1 MQSACTI
8 ENVEKKEAVDEMKNV
23 DFDNFQLTEWL
34 RSPTEKTLCA
44 TIVEYPSEKTIHVD
58 WKPHASEADEWTF
71 FARLV
76 DAHEYWLREIRRKHP
91 KDLQRS
97 YVAAGA
103 KDRVRIIGTCLLDL
117 CRKHK
122 FLPLTMT
129 ARNCIRRKAA
139 RLSKKTKRSVS
150 APRLESKTNV
160 WATRRFLPH
169 LSTQE
174 LHTWEPLTVDD
185 YQDFS
190 TQELHTWEPLTA
202 DDYQD
207 FSAQE
212 LHTCDPLTVDDYQER
227 MEAETKQISSTSPAR
242 PQAKYPDL
250 HETFEGVI
258 SQVKPGE
265 KKQIGSC
272 GHYTE
277 AARSN
282 DGNTV
287 ILTSGPNS
295 GKFNIQKTLSRST
308 IKRDGWTIITV
319 EAKYSRPVRFTSR
332 DGTVRYSDV
341 ERETV
346 FHLADE
352 ETIIV
357 NHNDPKTAQTMNDLL
372 SNVAPTTIL
381 LTNREKM
388 RLQARMG
395 DTAEAPTAPT
405 VPNRIS
411 VRAGENTY
419 KPNSCLGILTIDAWR
434 TNLYHQVRIDPDR
447 ETFTIREKTYPI
459 AQFRILTTTLDT
471 TKFVGFRGRLTGPC
485 LRTIASKLA
494 YLQRLSPDTN
504 TFDNLLEKQLPWL
517 LGNIDG
523 FTDEHPTLVSQP
535 ISSTY

>member
-1 MQSACTI
+1 MRFSMEGDVMQSACTI

-34 RSPTEKTLCA
+34 CSPTEKTLCA

-58 WKPHASEADEWTF
+58 WKPYASEADEWAF

-76 DAHEYWLREIRRKHP
+76 DAHEYWLREVRRKHP

-103 KDRVRIIGTCLLDL
+103 KDRVRVIGACLLDL
-117 CRKHK
+117 CRQYK

-129 ARNCIRRKAA
+129 ARDCIRRKAA
-139 RLSKKTKRSVS
+139 RLSKKTERPVS
-150 APRLESKTNV
+150 APRPESRTNV
-160 WATRRFLPH
+160 WAARRSLPH

-190 TQELHTWEPLTA
+190 TQELHTWESLTA
-202 DDYQD
+202 
-207 FSAQE
+207 
-212 LHTCDPLTVDDYQER
+212 DDYQER
-227 MEAETKQISSTSPAR
+227 MEAETNQISSTSPAR

-265 KKQIGSC
+265 KKQISYFAFG
-272 GHYTE
+272 GYTE

-287 ILTSGPNS
+287 ILTSGSNS
-295 GKFNIQKTLSRST
+295 SKFNIQKTLSRST
-308 IKRDGWTIITV
+308 IKRNGWAIITV

-346 FHLADE
+346 FHPADE
-352 ETIIV
+352 GTIIV

-372 SNVAPTTIL
+372 SNIAPTTTL

-395 DTAEAPTAPT
+395 DAAEAPTAPT

-411 VRAGENTY
+411 IRAGENTY

-471 TKFVGFRGRLTGPC
+471 TKFVRFRGRLTGPC

-504 TFDNLLEKQLPWL
+504 TFDNILEKQLPWL

-523 FTDEHPTLVSQP
+523 FTDEHLTLVSQP
-535 ISSTY
+535 ISSTC